1 MMAKKEKQL
10 KVTLTR
16 SVAGTLPKQRR
27 TVKAIGLNRINSSVV
42 INATPD
48 MLGMVNVIAH
58 LVEVEEM

>member
-16 SVAGTLPKQRR
+16 SVAGTLPKQRK

-42 INATPD
+42 INATPE

>member
-1 MMAKKEKQL
+1 MMAKKVKQL

-27 TVKAIGLNRINSSVV
+27 TVKAIGLKRINSSVV
-42 INATPD
+42 IDATPD

-58 LVEVEEM
+58 LVKVEEM